1 MKLQISDKRKISAI
15 QEEFNQL
22 FPFLKIDFFQK
33 LHKPRR
39 DAPKNQIKLLRG
51 AISEF
56 RSTQKN
62 GALTV
67 IPSMT
72 VAELEQKLNETF
84 GLSAQ
89 VLRKSGNVWLKTTVT
104 DGWTLEEQN
113 KQGEALCKNFSR
125 K

>member
-1 MKLQISDKRKISAI
+1 MKLLISDKRKISAI

-39 DAPKNQIKLLRG
+39 DVPKSQIKLLHKT
-51 AISEF
+51 ISEF
-56 RSTQKN
+56 RSTHKN
-62 GALTV
+62 GTLTV

-72 VAELEQKLNETF
+72 VTELEKKLNETF

-89 VLRKSGNVWLKTTVT
+89 VFRKSGNVWLKTTVT
-104 DGWTLEEQN
+104 DCWTLEEQN
-113 KQGEALCKNFSR
+113 KQGEELCKNFSR